1 MDKKEEPQK
10 PVEEEEEEIDD
21 DEEEDMFNKRIE
33 NSGCSK
39 QHYEL
44 QVYLSYNFNYFLNN
58 GKISEKRFC
67 SLGFSRKKSET
78 SLLRISMEISRG

>member
-10 PVEEEEEEIDD
+10 PIEEEEIDEE
-21 DEEEDMFNKRIE
+21 EEEDLFNKRIE

-44 QVYLSYNFNYFLNN
+44 QVDIVPSNLNYFSIQLYPVNLEPQANRKLVQLN
-58 GKISEKRFC
+58 
-67 SLGFSRKKSET
+67 
-78 SLLRISMEISRG
+78 

>member
-10 PVEEEEEEIDD
+10 PVEEVDDDD
-21 DEEEDMFNKRIE
+21 DEEEEDLFNKRIE

-44 QVYLSYNFNYFLNN
+44 QVKNQILPFQRCEICQNSFICYNNDI
-58 GKISEKRFC
+58 KI
-67 SLGFSRKKSET
+67 KKTVRTFFESDFR
-78 SLLRISMEISRG
+78 LKNK

>member
-10 PVEEEEEEIDD
+10 PVEEVDDDD
-21 DEEEDMFNKRIE
+21 DEEEEDLFNKRIE

-44 QVYLSYNFNYFLNN
+44 QVKNQ
-58 GKISEKRFC
+58 IS
-67 SLGFSRKKSET
+67 KKKGHPVIP
-78 SLLRISMEISRG
+78 LQRCEI

>member
-10 PVEEEEEEIDD
+10 PVEEVDDDD
-21 DEEEDMFNKRIE
+21 DEEEEDLFNKRIE

-44 QVYLSYNFNYFLNN
+44 QVKNQISKKKVTLSVYLSNDAKHA
-58 GKISEKRFC
+58 KIH
-67 SLGFSRKKSET
+67 SL
-78 SLLRISMEISRG
+78 